1 MTRSDELPTSKAF
14 SELKRAVI
22 KLFPRPKDQALELN
36 ELARVYRRL
45 CIIQDDD
52 TADATMKDIAARY
65 RELFRRR
72 HPRTARRLW
81 R

>member
-14 SELKRAVI
+14 SELKHAVI
-22 KLFPRPKDQALELN
+22 KLFPRPKDQAVELN

-45 CIIQDDD
+45 SLTQGDAA
-52 TADATMKDIAARY
+52 ADATMKDIAARY

-81 R
+81 Q